1 MGLKKKE
8 SSKTIETLEFP
19 YVEKKKTEKENSIDK
34 KPCVK
39 KTVCRDFNIFL
50 SMGRLYNKKSNAMLQ
65 RNGSSSGRHI

>member
-39 KTVCRDFNIFL
+39 KNSL
-50 SMGRLYNKKSNAMLQ
+50 S
-65 RNGSSSGRHI
+65 

>member
-19 YVEKKKTEKENSIDK
+19 NVEKKKNTEKENSIDK

-39 KTVCRDFNIFL
+39 KNSL
-50 SMGRLYNKKSNAMLQ
+50 S
-65 RNGSSSGRHI
+65 